1 MWGFKTTAGGNLT
14 SRNDDVGR
22 MTSFANNLA
31 HTLFKQINV
40 KCNGTLLTEQV
51 DMYHHKAYLQTLL
64 NNDRNDGDTILQATN
79 GGWRNEID
87 SPVTYTATNV
97 KGDDAAF
104 AALSDNQQ
112 ASIGRKEAYSAY
124 ETLCG
129 NSHQGKWIVP
139 RTSFEMDFFLNPA
152 SIFSNGESNPP
163 TESVRVHADDVKLS
177 FYMCLVKLNPSTYMD
192 MMGLLSKSAA
202 LYPFVRTEMRQYP
215 LDNGATYK
223 EINNP
228 FNNKV
233 PQRFVLAI
241 VENSAFNG
249 RYDQDTFA
257 YQPAGIEYIKQIV
270 DGEEYPYET
279 LELNTGNGRKDVSTQ
294 VQSQETIILMS
305 EYEAL
310 IEIDG
315 INSTTSM
322 SVH

>member
-1 MWGFKTTAGGNLT
+1 MKPF
-14 SRNDDVGR
+14 V
-22 MTSFANNLA
+22 
-31 HTLFKQINV
+31 
-40 KCNGTLLTEQV
+40 
-51 DMYHHKAYLQTLL
+51 
-64 NNDRNDGDTILQATN
+64 
-79 GGWRNEID
+79 EI
-87 SPVTYTATNV
+87 
-97 KGDDAAF
+97 F
-104 AALSDNQQ
+104 
-112 ASIGRKEAYSAY
+112 
-124 ETLCG
+124 
-129 NSHQGKWIVP
+129 HQGKWIVP
-139 RTSFEMDFFLNPA
+139 RTSFEMDFYLNPA

-177 FYMCLVKLNPSTYMD
+177 FYMCLMKLNPSTYMD

-202 LYPFVRTEMRQYP
+202 LFPFVRTEMRQYP
-215 LDNGATYK
+215 LNNGATYK

-257 YQPAGIEYIKQIV
+257 YQSAGIEYIKQIV

-279 LELNTGNGRKDVSTQ
+279 LELNTGNGRKDVRGYCRFLEATGCLQRGSGNMVRFLDWGYGKNATIFAFSNVPNGRHDDRILLPRPQSTINLRLKCAAQ
-294 VQSQETIILMS
+294 QSQKTIILMS

>member
-1 MWGFKTTAGGNLT
+1 
-14 SRNDDVGR
+14 
-22 MTSFANNLA
+22 
-31 HTLFKQINV
+31 
-40 KCNGTLLTEQV
+40 
-51 DMYHHKAYLQTLL
+51 
-64 NNDRNDGDTILQATN
+64 
-79 GGWRNEID
+79 
-87 SPVTYTATNV
+87 
-97 KGDDAAF
+97 
-104 AALSDNQQ
+104 
-112 ASIGRKEAYSAY
+112 
-124 ETLCG
+124 
-129 NSHQGKWIVP
+129 
-139 RTSFEMDFFLNPA
+139 
-152 SIFSNGESNPP
+152 
-163 TESVRVHADDVKLS
+163 
-177 FYMCLVKLNPSTYMD
+177 

-241 VENSAFNG
+241 LENSAFNG

-279 LELNTGNGRKDVSTQ
+279 LELNTGNGRKDVRGYYRFLEATGCLQRGSGNMVRFLDWGYGKNATILAFSNVPNGRHDDPILLPRPQSTINLRLKCAAQ
-294 VQSQETIILMS
+294 QSQKTIILMS